1 MSYEV
6 IKTSEI
12 YKGKTYNDWAK
23 EYFTW
28 YFSKDPDDHNDG
40 PVVFL
45 KSTPKIESLSENNS
59 SSFLKHM
66 TEPNVMVG
74 RDRLDISKGQVILIP
89 AIVSYFS
96 QSPEGD
102 DDLHTLKN
110 FVREA
115 ARDSEIPSNNSI
127 TIAKRDPDNKSDPQV
142 SGLRVDNML
151 DHSLETDVFMLD
163 VPEDS
168 TYASYIEYPPLMKG
182 SWPTVG
188 GGFFFLVRFL
198 ETGVY
203 AVTSSVR
210 GKPYRDGRPYNA
222 ILVYEINVTM

>member
-6 IKTSEI
+6 IRTNQL

-45 KSTPKIESLSENNS
+45 KSTPRIDSLSEDSS
-59 SSFLKHM
+59 SSFSKQM
-66 TEPNVMVG
+66 TEPNVMIG
-74 RDRLDISKGQVILIP
+74 RDRLDIRKNQAILIP

-96 QSPEGD
+96 MSGEE

-115 ARDSEIPSNNSI
+115 ARDSEIPSDTSI
-127 TIAKRDPDNKSDPQV
+127 RIRRQDAAKGEDDH
-142 SGLRVDNML
+142 LLVDNML
-151 DHSLETDVFMLD
+151 DYSLETDVFMLD
-163 VPEDS
+163 VPEGS
-168 TYASYIEYPPLMKG
+168 TYARYVEYPPLMRG
-182 SWPTVG
+182 NWPTVG
-188 GGFFFLVRFL
+188 NGFFFLVRFL
-198 ETGVY
+198 RPGVY
-203 AVTSSVR
+203 AVTSNVR
-210 GKPYRDGRPYNA
+210 GKPYRDGIPYHA
-222 ILVYEINVTM
+222 TLMYEIHVT